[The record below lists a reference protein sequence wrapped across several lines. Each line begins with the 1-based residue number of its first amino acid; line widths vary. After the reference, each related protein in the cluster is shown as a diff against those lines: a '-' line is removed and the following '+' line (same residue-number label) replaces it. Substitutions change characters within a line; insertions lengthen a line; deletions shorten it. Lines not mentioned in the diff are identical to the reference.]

1 MLALAVAAVA
11 LLAGWS
17 GGRIAAQTNDISVE
31 MSRVAV
37 LTRGVNEPIE
47 VSPRSLPNEA
57 TISGPVTVRVLF
69 GIQITAP
76 TLSSFSA
83 TNATLSNLRTSTWS
97 ADPPNR
103 GWMFDLTPT
112 ADGAVTVSI
121 AAGTV
126 SPLLPGV
133 NRSNEAASFA
143 LTAALGAPKP
153 IWMGFSSPVTRT
165 LGPYYEETEVDLTVT
180 FNEHVTVVGSPT
192 VALRLGASAATA
204 TYESGSGSAVLR
216 FRFTVP
222 SGWSGSLT
230 GEPRV
235 DTDSI
240 TLPSGAS
247 IQDGGGTNATLTL
260 PPRITR
266 IESRSRARLVGEP
279 APTWG
284 SGSRL
289 SYKVFFSEAVTVTL
303 PTGGS
308 TAYIQLR
315 GRRDGGGNVDVRAV
329 YASGSGSDELT
340 FTYTWS
346 AADSLAATSSL
357 FMREIHLFVP
367 DGVGIRNAAGIDIA
381 TQRPGVTSIRVATE
395 GTQVQA
401 GPRLSSGPSADL
413 RLSLSS
419 NDAARASLNPTS
431 FRFRCVTAQCVDVD
445 GNTYSNS
452 DTEDWQRSRTL
463 TITLEQD
470 ADLDD
475 NRVDLSYTYNAYPSG
490 LLGRWDGATGTWMR
504 LLIEDDDPELDA
516 ITAAASITEGQ
527 NAEFTVTSTAPPA
540 VEDRAVRATISQTGN
555 CLASSVTDVDTG
567 ADGIQVDIELQT
579 SGSTGSGTL
588 SLPTVDDSTDE
599 LNCVLTVTLT
609 PPAATDVRF
618 FAIAGG
624 AASLSRSITVQDN
637 DDTQPIT
644 IDQPEPPE
652 GQLPQTPVVNP
663 PGVDDPPVEPP
674 QTRYPPELEAQ
685 TIVEGQSVSGEI
697 NITKSDRPQAD
708 VEFNHRFVPAGV
720 VDGTP
725 DPVTFVEHRWWE
737 RKSWTLA
744 ARHDADSDDER
755 VRWHLSPQSDDL
767 AWRNIYVHYAYVTVR
782 DDDPQVSALD
792 ALQES
797 VTEGQTATFRL
808 TLAKPPLDGA
818 RSVRVTLTTDGDM
831 LADGLTD
838 ADENTPG
845 LQLDLSLART
855 LEGESTVLLR
865 LATDDDDQD
874 EPDGALTVTVSQP
887 SNHTADNYF
896 TLAGDATQFTAAI
909 SVLDNDEP
917 EAPVGEE
924 AETLSEIDDPSEGEE
939 QPEEEDTPQTD
950 DPSKGEEQPEEEDTP
965 PTDDPSKG
973 EEQPEEEDTP
983 PTDDPS
989 EGEEQ
994 PGEDDAPPVDDPSEG
1009 EELPGEDDAPQDGNP
1024 SEGAEQPGEDDAPP
1038 VDDPSE
1044 GEEQPGEE
1052 DTPSTDDPS
1061 EGEELPGEDDAPQDG
1076 NPSEGAEQPGE
1087 DDAPPTDDPS
1097 EGEEQPGEDDAP
1109 PVDDPSEGEEQPGEE
1124 DARPVND
1131 PSGGEEPTDST
1142 PASGADEPGSDEDPP
1157 LNDNGDD
1164 PLEIDDPAENDDPPK
1179 GDPVEEGGAL
1189 VAFPNTGSGG
1199 LASPPVVPVIPAPV
1213 PVIPAPVPVIP
1224 APAPVIPAPERE
1236 SVPLSLPTPL
1246 YVAAAVPVIPAQAG
1260 IQTQPRSQRESPEPS
1275 PNTRLQGIPVRCAVD
1290 KRCLTSSFRWN
1301 DGS

>member
-1 MLALAVAAVA
+1 M
-11 LLAGWS
+11 
-17 GGRIAAQTNDISVE
+17 
-31 MSRVAV
+31 
-37 LTRGVNEPIE
+37 
-47 VSPRSLPNEA
+47 
-57 TISGPVTVRVLF
+57 
-69 GIQITAP
+69 
-76 TLSSFSA
+76 
-83 TNATLSNLRTSTWS
+83 
-97 ADPPNR
+97 
-103 GWMFDLTPT
+103 
-112 ADGAVTVSI
+112 
-121 AAGTV
+121 
-126 SPLLPGV
+126 
-133 NRSNEAASFA
+133 
-143 LTAALGAPKP
+143 
-153 IWMGFSSPVTRT
+153 
-165 LGPYYEETEVDLTVT
+165 
-180 FNEHVTVVGSPT
+180 
-192 VALRLGASAATA
+192 
-204 TYESGSGSAVLR
+204 
-216 FRFTVP
+216 
-222 SGWSGSLT
+222 
-230 GEPRV
+230 
-235 DTDSI
+235 
-240 TLPSGAS
+240 
-247 IQDGGGTNATLTL
+247 
-260 PPRITR
+260 
-266 IESRSRARLVGEP
+266 
-279 APTWG
+279 
-284 SGSRL
+284 
-289 SYKVFFSEAVTVTL
+289 TL

-346 AADSLAATSSL
+346 ASDSLAANSSL

-490 LLGRWDGATGTWMR
+490 LMGRWDGATGTWMR
-504 LLIEDDDPELDA
+504 LLIEDDDPEIDA

-609 PPAATDVRF
+609 PPAATDTRF

-874 EPDGALTVTVSQP
+874 EPDGALIVTVSQP

-939 QPEEEDTPQTD
+939 QPEEEDTP
-950 DPSKGEEQPEEEDTP
+950 

-1009 EELPGEDDAPQDGNP
+1009 EEQPGEDDAPQTDDP
-1024 SEGAEQPGEDDAPP
+1024 SEGEEQPGEDDAPP

-1044 GEEQPGEE
+1044 GEEQPGEDDAPPVDDPSEGEEQPGEDDAPPDGDPSKGEEQPGEE

-1061 EGEELPGEDDAPQDG
+1061 EGQELPGEEDAPQDG

-1097 EGEEQPGEDDAP
+1097 EGEEQPGEDDTP
-1109 PVDDPSEGEEQPGEE
+1109 PVDDPSE
-1124 DARPVND
+1124 
-1131 PSGGEEPTDST
+1131 GEEPTDST

-1164 PLEIDDPAENDDPPK
+1164 PLEIDDPAESDDPPK
-1179 GDPVEEGGAL
+1179 DDPVEEGGAL

-1199 LASPPVVPVIPAPV
+1199 LASPPVIPAPFPVIPAPF
-1213 PVIPAPVPVIP
+1213 PVIPAPS
-1224 APAPVIPAPERE
+1224 RD
-1236 SVPLSLPTPL
+1236 SRPLSRDSRPLSRHSRPRAGIGPAVVPDPLVCCGGPSRHSSASWNPNPTPF
-1246 YVAAAVPVIPAQAG
+1246 AAREPRTIPQHPFAG
-1260 IQTQPRSQRESPEPS
+1260 HPGALCR
-1275 PNTRLQGIPVRCAVD
+1275 
-1290 KRCLTSSFRWN
+1290 
-1301 DGS
+1301 